1 LIKGALFHAPD
12 WQEFL
17 ISDMLTG
24 LHVAGLK
31 SDILATCPR
40 RKKSKMTKV
49 LKIVSVRLDPY
60 LIQRIKVRAAQQNV
74 KMETWISDALI
85 AALKRREGGEQ

>member
-1 LIKGALFHAPD
+1 
-12 WQEFL
+12 
-17 ISDMLTG
+17 MLTG
-24 LHVAGLK
+24 LHFAGLK
-31 SDILATCPR
+31 SDILATCR

-49 LKIVSVRLDPY
+49 LKILAVRLDPD